1 LANFHTPLQKM
12 RFPADSEDPFYVGLA
27 GIKIEGGEIDL
38 GMGRLLRPTFAH
50 LMAPF
55 LMAFAPAPPGCPHP
69 APWKAASGGLG
80 WDIQA
85 EIEIPHISGAS
96 LEDRLTLVRTVVSL
110 IRLWACP
117 STLAPVISTIRF
129 ATAATAPDNTAHF
142 LPFEIEP
149 MHMRLK
155 SASGRSLSYQSLE
168 WITNSLPKTIV
179 LVDQHKELDM
189 AIVALD
195 RSQFVRE
202 PAQIL
207 MSLWAA
213 LEAIFS
219 PDKAAEL
226 KFRVAAR
233 IACYLEPA
241 GAGRLELYNKVR
253 KLYDAR
259 SAAAHGSSK
268 SKPEFS
274 LIETYFDLRRAL
286 IQIIDRNHFPTHLE
300 LEALIFCPE
309 DAQAAEP

>member
-1 LANFHTPLQKM
+1 M

-27 GIKIEGGEIDL
+27 GINVEEGEVNL
-38 GMGRLLRPTFAH
+38 GMGVLLRPTFAH

-55 LMAFAPAPPGCPHP
+55 LLAFAPARQGCAHP
-69 APWKAASGGLG
+69 APWKAATGGLG
-80 WDIQA
+80 WDIHA

-96 LEDRLTLVRTVVSL
+96 LDDRLTFVRTVLAL

-117 STLAPVISTIRF
+117 SILAPVVSTIRF
-129 ATAATAPDNTAHF
+129 ATAANAPDNAAHF
-142 LPFEIEP
+142 LPFEVEP

-155 SASGRSLSYQSLE
+155 SASDCCLSHESLG
-168 WITNSLPKTIV
+168 WITTALPKTVV
-179 LVDQHKELDM
+179 LVDRHPELDM
-189 AIVALD
+189 AMVALD

-202 PAQIL
+202 PALIL

-233 IACYLEPA
+233 IASYLEPA
-241 GAGRLELYNKVR
+241 GAGRLELYKKVR

-268 SKPEFS
+268 LKPEFS
-274 LIETYFDLRRAL
+274 LIETYSVLRRAFIL
-286 IQIIDRNHFPTHLE
+286 IIDRNHFPTQQE
-300 LEALIFCPE
+300 LEALIFSPE
-309 DAQAAEP
+309 DAHATTA